1 MNVKICVGTT
11 CHLMGAS
18 TLIESLELL
27 ENDLKSKIVIE
38 YAACFSACQGN
49 FTPPVVK
56 INDEFFGNMTP
67 ESLRKLIIDKVVEGA
82 GKWEILYLMKQWNL
96 EDKLWLN

>member
-1 MNVKICVGTT
+1 
-11 CHLMGAS
+11 
-18 TLIESLELL
+18 
-27 ENDLKSKIVIE
+27 
-38 YAACFSACQGN
+38 
-49 FTPPVVK
+49 
-56 INDEFFGNMTP
+56 MTP